1 MENSISILPNISKE
15 EKYKSLLTQIKSL
28 IEDETDTI
36 ANLSNICAALKYN
49 MDDFFWVGFYFVKG
63 NELVIGPYQ
72 GPLACTR
79 IKLYDGV
86 CGKAVKD
93 KQAIVVDDVN
103 QFPGH
108 IACST
113 DSKSEIV
120 IPIFKNNEV
129 FAVLDIDSDKY
140 ANFDNIDKIYLE
152 KLASVIPA
160 KAGISTIF

>member
-1 MENSISILPNISKE
+1 MEKTITISPKISKE
-15 EKYKSLLTQIKSL
+15 EKYKSLLPQIKSL
-28 IEDETDTI
+28 IEDETNSI

-49 MDDFFWVGFYFVKG
+49 MDDFFWVGFYFVQG
-63 NELVIGPYQ
+63 NVLVVGPYQ

-79 IKLYDGV
+79 IKLYNGV
-86 CGKAVKD
+86 CGASVKE
-93 KQAIVVDDVN
+93 KNTIIVDDVN
-103 QFPGH
+103 KFPGH

-120 IPIFKNNEV
+120 IPILRNNEV

-152 KLASVIPA
+152 KLVNLTYN
-160 KAGISTIF
+160 KL

>member
-1 MENSISILPNISKE
+1 MEKNISISPNISKE
-15 EKYKSLLTQIKSL
+15 EKYKSLLPQIKSL
-28 IEDETDTI
+28 IEDETNSI

-63 NELVIGPYQ
+63 NELVVGPYQ

-79 IKLYDGV
+79 IKLFEGV
-86 CGKAVKD
+86 CGESVKE
-93 KQAIVVDDVN
+93 KKTIIVDDVN
-103 QFPGH
+103 KFPGH

-120 IPIFKNNEV
+120 IPVLQNNEV

-152 KLASVIPA
+152 KLARLIPA
-160 KAGISTIF
+160 